1 MSQST
6 SGREYPAR
14 PLVGI
19 GIVVLKPPHEV
30 LLIRRGRAPML
41 GAWGLPGG
49 GQELGETAEAAARR
63 ELLEETGLSVG
74 ELRLAG
80 NVDSIERDA
89 EGRIRFH
96 YTILDFAALWAGGE
110 PRALSDAADAA
121 WGDLRA
127 LGRYNLWSEAHRII
141 ALARRAFDLE
151 PDGMEPGGM
160 EPDGIEP
167 G

>member
-1 MSQST
+1 MS

-63 ELLEETGLSVG
+63 ELLEETGLAVG
-74 ELRLAG
+74 ELKLAG
-80 NVDSIERDA
+80 NVDSIDRDA
-89 EGRIRFH
+89 EGRVRYH
-96 YTILDFAALWAGGE
+96 YTIIDFAALWTGGE
-110 PRALSDAADAA
+110 PRALTDAAAVTWA
-121 WGDLRA
+121 DLRKLDDYA
-127 LGRYNLWSEAHRII
+127 LWSEAHRII
-141 ALARRAFDLE
+141 ALALRAFGLE
-151 PDGMEPGGM
+151 TG
-160 EPDGIEP
+160 
-167 G
+167 

>member
-1 MSQST
+1 M
-6 SGREYPAR
+6 SGRDYPAR

-30 LLIRRGRAPML
+30 LLIRRGRAPMQ
-41 GAWGLPGG
+41 GVWALPGG

-63 ELLEETGLSVG
+63 ELLEETGLTVG

-89 EGRIRFH
+89 EGRVRFH

-110 PRALSDAADAA
+110 PRAASDAAAVTWA
-121 WGDLRA
+121 DLRA
-127 LGRYNLWSEAHRII
+127 LDGYALWSEAHRII
-141 ALARRAFDLE
+141 ALARRAFGL
-151 PDGMEPGGM
+151 GSV
-160 EPDGIEP
+160 
-167 G
+167 

>member
-1 MSQST
+1 M

-19 GIVVLKPPHEV
+19 GIVVLKPPYEV

-49 GQELGETAEAAARR
+49 GQELGETAEDAARR
-63 ELLEETGLSVG
+63 ELLEETGLTVG

-80 NVDSIERDA
+80 NVDSIDLDA
-89 EGRIRFH
+89 EGRVRFH

-110 PRALSDAADAA
+110 PEALTDAAAVTWADCRALDEYA
-121 WGDLRA
+121 
-127 LGRYNLWSEAHRII
+127 LWSEAHRII
-141 ALARRAFDLE
+141 ALAQRAFGLLA
-151 PDGMEPGGM
+151 
-160 EPDGIEP
+160 
-167 G
+167 

>member
-1 MSQST
+1 MS

-63 ELLEETGLSVG
+63 ELLEETGLAVG
-74 ELRLAG
+74 ELKLAG
-80 NVDSIERDA
+80 NVDSIDRDA
-89 EGRIRFH
+89 EGRVRYH

-110 PRALSDAADAA
+110 PRALTDAAAVTWADLPEARR
-121 WGDLRA
+121 LRA
-127 LGRYNLWSEAHRII
+127 LERGASHHRP
-141 ALARRAFDLE
+141 RASGPVGLE
-151 PDGMEPGGM
+151 TG
-160 EPDGIEP
+160 
-167 G
+167 

>member
-1 MSQST
+1 LT
-6 SGREYPAR
+6 SREYPAR

-30 LLIRRGRAPML
+30 LLIRR
-41 GAWGLPGG
+41 GG

-89 EGRIRFH
+89 DGRIRFH
-96 YTILDFAALWAGGE
+96 YTILDFAAVWAGGE
-110 PRALSDAADAA
+110 PQAESDAAAVTWADC
-121 WGDLRA
+121 RA
-127 LGRYNLWSEAHRII
+127 LDRYNLWSEAHRII
-141 ALARRAFDLE
+141 ALARRVF
-151 PDGMEPGGM
+151 GMEPG
-160 EPDGIEP
+160 
-167 G
+167 

>member
-1 MSQST
+1 LSAST

-19 GIVVLKPPHEV
+19 GIAVLKPPHEV
-30 LLIRRGRAPML
+30 LLVRRGQAPML

-49 GQELGETAEAAARR
+49 AQELGETAEAAARR

-80 NVDSIERDA
+80 NVDSIERDP

-96 YTILDFAALWAGGE
+96 YTILDFAAVWTGGD
-110 PRALSDAADAA
+110 PRALSDAAAVTWADM
-121 WGDLRA
+121 RA
-127 LGRYNLWSEAHRII
+127 LDRYDLWSEAHRII
-141 ALARRAFDLE
+141 ALARRAFR
-151 PDGMEPGGM
+151 MEAG
-160 EPDGIEP
+160 
-167 G
+167 